1 MSISAIRTLMIGVT
15 IGVLATSVSRLAL
28 GSTLLEQ
35 IGILSNNEG
44 IVVDVATFKVV
55 RGAAS
60 SDQAAQIAALSAKQ
74 VTDGAIVFRT
84 GDKLYIVD
92 ARPGDAPQMMR
103 GNWPPQ
109 TVDDFNS
116 IFTNRMR

>member
-1 MSISAIRTLMIGVT
+1 MIGVT
-15 IGVLATSVSRLAL
+15 IGVLATSVCRLAL
-28 GSTLLEQ
+28 GATLLEQ

-44 IVVDVATFKVV
+44 IVIDVATFKVV

-60 SDQAAQIAALSAKQ
+60 SDQAAKIAALSAKQ

-92 ARPGDAPQMMR
+92 ARPDGAPQMMR

-109 TVDDFNS
+109 TVDDFNA

>member
-1 MSISAIRTLMIGVT
+1 MSVSAIRTLMIGVT
-15 IGVLATSVSRLAL
+15 IGVLATSASRLAL

-74 VTDGAIVFRT
+74 VTEGAIVFRT

-92 ARPGDAPQMMR
+92 ARPGSAPQMMR

-109 TVDDFNS
+109 TVDDFNA